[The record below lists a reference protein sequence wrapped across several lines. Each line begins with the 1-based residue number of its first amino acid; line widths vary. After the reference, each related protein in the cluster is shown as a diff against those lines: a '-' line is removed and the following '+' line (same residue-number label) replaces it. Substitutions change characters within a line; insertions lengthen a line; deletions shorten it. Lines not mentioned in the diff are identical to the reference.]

1 MSEGNTKDIPANL
14 QERGSRYS
22 MLDDE
27 KNVHRKQY
35 KRSGI
40 AFSVLGAIIAVFIVT
55 TVFQWKGISIE
66 INTEEPTAQADE
78 VNIGQNQ
85 EDVTQAVNEVSPAV
99 VGISNI
105 QSSAQGTQQAGTG
118 SGVIYKEEGDQAF
131 VVTNHHVIE
140 NASALEVILSDGTK
154 VEAEL
159 KGSDP
164 LTDLAVLQ
172 IDSEHVEKVA
182 DLGNA
187 DDVEIGQTAIAI
199 GNPLGME
206 FAGSATK
213 GIISGLNRNIP
224 VDINGDQQAD
234 WQTEVIQTDAA
245 INPGNSGG
253 ALINL
258 QGEVIGINSM
268 KIAQAEVEGIGFS
281 IPMNA
286 AKPVI
291 EDLETNGEVQRPYMG
306 VSLQDVSQIP
316 NPVLESELGLPADI
330 THGVLV
336 QGVEE
341 GSPAQE
347 AGLERYDVIT
357 AIDGNKV
364 DTLISLRQYL
374 YNQSQNGDTV
384 ELEVYRDG
392 NPTTVQLTLT
402 SQ

>member
-1 MSEGNTKDIPANL
+1 
-14 QERGSRYS
+14 

>member
-1 MSEGNTKDIPANL
+1 
-14 QERGSRYS
+14 

-159 KGSDP
+159 IGSDP

>member
-1 MSEGNTKDIPANL
+1 
-14 QERGSRYS
+14 

-187 DDVEIGQTAIAI
+187 GDVEIGQTAIAI